1 VQELAGRIGARGT
14 GTSAEGA
21 ARAYVAA
28 RLAALGLPTARH
40 EFRATHSQN
49 AFPLA
54 SVALALLAVAVY
66 PRGGAAGRRA
76 AAALALPTA
85 PLLWRAI
92 RLSTNPLHPLLPS
105 VRSGNVVARV
115 APREHAAQRVVVLAH
130 LDTNRTRLAWRSG
143 AVRWLE
149 PMTWLTLGM
158 LGLLGGLYAGGAA
171 TRSSVAARRIWQVSL
186 VPAAYAAAMLVT
198 LVRDELEPF
207 SPGAHDNAAS
217 VAVALETARTLM
229 VRPLR
234 RTEVVLAFT
243 GAEETDHAG
252 LYALLRDEPA
262 AMRAA
267 AFMGLEGLGSG
278 RLTYLAREGLC
289 DHVRADPGLL
299 DAAARAAARRPE
311 LGARPAEMTLED
323 EVTTLRRRGYR
334 ALCIAGVDPAT
345 GSLPHWHRDDDT
357 AGTVSAAFMR
367 RAAAYVHAV
376 LEEIDGLDP
385 EPAAA
390 GDAVADCSRK
400 EAACVRS

>member
-1 VQELAGRIGARGT
+1 VQELAERIGPRGT

-28 RLAALGLPTARH
+28 RLAAFGLPVARR
-40 EFRATHSQN
+40 ELRATHSQN

-66 PRGGAAGRRA
+66 PHGGAAGRRA

-92 RLSTNPLHPLLPS
+92 RLSTNPLHRLLPS
-105 VRSGNVVARV
+105 VRSGNVVATV
-115 APREHAAQRVVVLAH
+115 SPRERSEQRVVLLAH
-130 LDTNRTRLAWRSG
+130 LDTNRARLAWRSG

-158 LGLLGGLYAGGAA
+158 LGLLGGLYAAGAA
-171 TRSSVAARRIWQVSL
+171 TRSRVAARRLWRISL
-186 VPAAYAAAMLVT
+186 VPAAYAVAMLVT
-198 LVRDELEPF
+198 LVRDERTPF

-217 VAVALETARTLM
+217 VAVALDTARVLAA
-229 VRPLR
+229 RPLR

-252 LYALLRDEPA
+252 LYALLRDE
-262 AMRAA
+262 RAA
-267 AFMGLEGLGSG
+267 AFIGLEGLGSG

-289 DHVRADPGLL
+289 DHVRADAALL
-299 DAAARAAARRPE
+299 GAAARAAAQRPE
-311 LGARPAEMTLED
+311 LGATEGEMTLED

-334 ALCIAGVDPAT
+334 AICIAGVDPGT
-345 GSLPHWHRDDDT
+345 GSLPHWHRTDDT
-357 AGTVSAAFMR
+357 ADTVSATFLR
-367 RAAAYVHAV
+367 RASGYVRAV
-376 LEEIDGLDP
+376 LEEIDGPDP
-385 EPAAA
+385 EPQRS
-390 GDAVADCSRK
+390 AVAGHARE
-400 EAACVRS
+400 EAECVRS